1 MEKGGRKPALR
12 AVCKEELAGWLAEI
26 HMEANTARARP
37 GRGPLT
43 PERTVQCRTGPS
55 KRKQPLPNIRT
66 HASVRLPS
74 ASTEGFCLGTFTP
87 GVLIDLRSGWK
98 PIPPAASVFQ
108 KTED

>member
-55 KRKQPLPNIRT
+55 KRKQRCLAPHTGDLVSSPKHNPLFLYT
-66 HASVRLPS
+66 
-74 ASTEGFCLGTFTP
+74 
-87 GVLIDLRSGWK
+87 
-98 PIPPAASVFQ
+98 
-108 KTED
+108 

>member
-66 HASVRLPS
+66 HATLFPVAGS
-74 ASTEGFCLGTFTP
+74 ADKLHR
-87 GVLIDLRSGWK
+87 RSLK
-98 PIPPAASVFQ
+98 ENI
-108 KTED
+108 